1 VNVYEENYLE
11 KQINMAQI
19 KSSTQNFTEIEDITA
34 DIVFLKNG
42 YAACIVEVASV
53 NFYLLSEEEQQV
65 RIYGFMSLLN
75 SLSFPIQILIVSKNV
90 DVSTYLSLVDHQIA
104 VEKRPK
110 ILDHIKHYKDF
121 LQSLI
126 KSKNLLDKKFYIVIP
141 FSTLE
146 LGAVNATKSIHSNRQ
161 EYIKK
166 VADGLSAKRTN
177 IMTELSRM
185 GLGARQLLTEDIIKL
200 FYEMYNQD
208 TISLNYDESDIK
220 NIVL

>member
-1 VNVYEENYLE
+1 
-11 KQINMAQI
+11 MATI
-19 KSSTQNFTEIEDITA
+19 KSSTQNFTDIEDITS
-34 DIVFLKNG
+34 DIVFMKSG
-42 YAACIVEVASV
+42 YAASILEVASV
-53 NFYLLSEEEQQV
+53 NFYLLSEEEQEV

-75 SLSFPIQILIVSKNV
+75 SLAFPIQILIVSKNV

-110 ILDHIKHYKDF
+110 ILEHIKHYKDF
-121 LQSLI
+121 LESLI

-141 FSTLE
+141 YSTLE
-146 LGAVNATKSIHSNRQ
+146 LGATSVAKSLHNNRQ
-161 EYIKK
+161 DYIKK
-166 VADGLSAKRTN
+166 IADGLSGKRTN
-177 IMTELSRM
+177 IMTELARM

-208 TISLNYDESDIK
+208 TISLNYDENDIK